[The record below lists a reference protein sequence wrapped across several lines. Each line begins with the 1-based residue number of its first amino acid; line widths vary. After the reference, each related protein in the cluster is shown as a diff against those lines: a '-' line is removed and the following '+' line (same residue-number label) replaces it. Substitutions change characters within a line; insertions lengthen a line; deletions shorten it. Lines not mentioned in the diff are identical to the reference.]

1 MSPRKYAMQ
10 RRDETAL
17 ATRER
22 IARATSELHSEK
34 GVAATTFRDIA
45 ERADVGIGTVYHH
58 FPSYEHVI
66 TACGAYSIGIAAPPL
81 PSIFD
86 GVDDPRQRVRIL
98 VRELIAFYLRI
109 PGFSRVRGERRQFA
123 ALDAALR
130 GEEEHR
136 RVLVDAALRP
146 ITRSIRVHAIAFA
159 MLDFSVYAALAD
171 CGFPQASAVDE
182 ITNTLLARIGEDQ
195 KKRKR

>member
-10 RRDETAL
+10 RRDESAA

-58 FPSYEHVI
+58 FPSYDHVI
-66 TACGAYSIGIAAPPL
+66 AACGAYSIGIAAPPP

-86 GVDDPRQRVRIL
+86 GIDEPRQRVRTL
-98 VRELIAFYLRI
+98 VRELIELYLRI
-109 PGFSRVRGERRQFA
+109 PGFSRVRGERKQFA

-130 GEEEHR
+130 DEEQHR
-136 RVLVDAALRP
+136 RTLVAAALRP
-146 ITRSIRVHAIAFA
+146 LTRSTRVQALAFA
-159 MLDFSVYAALAD
+159 MLDLNVFEALVASGLSQTAAI
-171 CGFPQASAVDE
+171 DE
-182 ITNTLLARIGEDQ
+182 ITNTLLARIGAQEQ
-195 KKRKR
+195 KRKR

>member
-58 FPSYEHVI
+58 FPSYEDVI
-66 TACGAYSIGIAAPPL
+66 TACGAYSLGIAAAPQ
-81 PSIFD
+81 PSLFD
-86 GVDDPRQRVRIL
+86 GIDDSKQRVRTL

-109 PGFSRVRGERRQFA
+109 PGFGRVRGERRQFA
-123 ALDAALR
+123 ALDAAMR
-130 GEEEHR
+130 DEEEHR

-146 ITRSIRVHAIAFA
+146 VTRSMRIHAMTFA
-159 MLDFSVYAALAD
+159 LLDFSVYEALAD
-171 CGFPQASAVDE
+171 CGLPQASAVDE
-182 ITNTLLARIGEDQ
+182 ITNTILARIGEEQ
-195 KKRKR
+195 KRKR

>member
-10 RRDETAL
+10 LRDEGAA

-66 TACGAYSIGIAAPPL
+66 TACGAYSLGIAAPPQ
-81 PSIFD
+81 PSLFD
-86 GVDDPRQRVRIL
+86 GIDDPRQRVRTL
-98 VRELIAFYLRI
+98 VREVIAFYLRI
-109 PGFSRVRGERRQFA
+109 PGFARVRGERKQFA
-123 ALDAALR
+123 ALDAAMR
-130 GEEEHR
+130 DEEEHR
-136 RVLVDAALRP
+136 RVLVDTALRP
-146 ITRSIRVHAIAFA
+146 VTRSMRIHVMAFA
-159 MLDFSVYAALAD
+159 LLDFSVYEALAD
-171 CGFPQASAVDE
+171 CGLPQASAVDE
-182 ITNTLLARIGEDQ
+182 ITNTLLARIGEE